1 MLKKLW
7 RSLVG
12 CVKWVFWFIV
22 IGLILNVVVLGALIV
37 TPAMFFFFWK
47 ARSTGEVFQD
57 VAERFA
63 DKVAEEIRKMDNVNM
78 FNDVEFEMEIDDDE
92 DDLFKV

>member
-7 RSLVG
+7 RSFVG
-12 CVKWVFWFIV
+12 CVKWVFWIV
-22 IGLILNVVVLGALIV
+22 ALGLVLNVVLLGALVV
-37 TPAMFFFFWK
+37 TPVMFFFFWK

-63 DKVAEEIRKMDNVNM
+63 DKIAEEIRKMDNVNM
-78 FNDVEFEMEIDDDE
+78 YNDVEFDMETDDAE
-92 DDLFKV
+92 DNLF

>member
-37 TPAMFFFFWK
+37 TPVMFFFFWK
-47 ARSTGEVFQD
+47 ARSTAEVFEEVLEK
-57 VAERFA
+57 VAARFA
-63 DKVAEEIRKMDNVNM
+63 EEMEKSDK
-78 FNDVEFEMEIDDDE
+78 FSLYNDVEFDMEIDDE
-92 DDLFKV
+92 ENDLF

>member
-12 CVKWVFWFIV
+12 CVKWVFWLIA
-22 IGLILNVVVLGALIV
+22 IGLILNVVLLGAVIV

-47 ARSTGEVFQD
+47 ARSTAEVFEE
-57 VAERFA
+57 VIEKVSARFA
-63 DKVAEEIRKMDNVNM
+63 EEMEKADRFNVY
-78 FNDVEFEMEIDDDE
+78 NDVEFEMEIDDDE